1 MLERIAA
8 QVAVAILAW
17 VDKRIERASTAVD
30 ADIDPDRLRRAGA
43 RISEWMQRQQDGV
56 RSGGKPDAGR
66 TKG

>member
-43 RISEWMQRQQDGV
+43 RINEWLQQQQDGI
-56 RSGGKPDAGR
+56 RPGRKPDEGG
-66 TKG
+66 TEG